1 MSSKNN
7 ILRKNDPSLTSR
19 RVNARRRSKSRACS
33 SPGRGPLNNG
43 LMTAA
48 WPKTPSYRNTKAKA
62 ADNAQGQV
70 WTRGSKVTHISDQV
84 EEMEV
89 CFESYTI

>member
-1 MSSKNN
+1 MSSKKT
-7 ILRKNDPSLTSR
+7 ILKKDNPSLTSR
-19 RVNARRRSKSRACS
+19 RINARRRSKSRACA

-62 ADNAQGQV
+62 ADNSQGQV
-70 WTRGSKVTHISDQV
+70 WTGDLKGNYIPDQV

-89 CFESYTI
+89 FIP